1 MALGVRFFVFASL
14 RRGSDLTCGHICF
27 LTACKLFS
35 AEALPSASKQALQS
49 FCFRRIHIP

>member
-1 MALGVRFFVFASL
+1 MRFFVFASL